1 MPGEPT
7 LPPGEQPLIP
17 ERLLD
22 VPSQRLYYLS
32 LGLLLQVSGFKTV
45 FKFFLLEVSSRIPC
59 LVHATKTSRV

>member
-1 MPGEPT
+1 MPGEST
-7 LPPGEQPLIP
+7 SPPGGQPLIP

-32 LGLLLQVSGFKTV
+32 LGLLLQVSSFKTV
-45 FKFFLLEVSSRIPC
+45 FEFILLEFFHIPC